1 MGDRRGRGG
10 SIREA
15 ERLKRPGACGHV
27 WAESTGHA
35 KRTIHC
41 STQQKRKD
49 GNRKV
54 WGEFSFIGRLGWF
67 CMVRECFFFS
77 FLHNVQDLK
86 MVFFY
91 ILIYFSKIISE
102 AVEIIYIKII
112 SDLMRAG

>member
-1 MGDRRGRGG
+1 MAPKGHQQVGDRRGRGG

-54 WGEFSFIGRLGWF
+54 WGEFSSISSVGWSGSAF
-67 CMVRECFFFS
+67 LENWNS
-77 FLHNVQDLK
+77 FT
-86 MVFFY
+86 
-91 ILIYFSKIISE
+91 
-102 AVEIIYIKII
+102 
-112 SDLMRAG
+112 